1 MYPEYLNESLK
12 AVERTRPARLEKALS
27 GQPVYPPMTAEERKD
42 VLTKYHPDFATG
54 SKRSVRVG
62 PNRGE
67 DLTTEVA
74 ELLEA
79 RSMIEPKL
87 MDIHLREPDYE
98 TDLLIIGGGGA
109 GCWAAIAAARNG
121 VKSMLC
127 TKLRMGDANTMMSE
141 GGMQAA
147 VSRTD
152 SPTRHYL
159 DAIGGGHFENVPEL
173 VRVLTEDGPDVVR
186 DLENLGVVWDK
197 MENGD
202 MQVLHGGGTSRKR
215 MVSCRD
221 LIGATIMRTLMD
233 EVKNHPDMINT
244 REFEPAVELIL
255 DDKGQCAGAVL
266 YSLDTE
272 QFLTVKAKAVII
284 ATGGYGRLHIRGFAT
299 TNHYGATGD
308 GLVMAYRAG
317 AKLKFMDSVQY
328 HPTGAVFPE
337 QIAGFLVTEKI
348 RGAGGQ
354 PLNKN
359 GELFVFPREPR
370 DIESAAIIRECSA
383 DRNMGLDTF
392 AGRMG
397 VWLDSPIIDL
407 IHGAGYTRHQFPGI
421 CRQFDRFGID
431 IVKLPML
438 IYPSLH
444 YQNGGVEINERC
456 ETNIPGLYVAGEA
469 SGGVHGR
476 NRLMGNSVLDYN
488 VFGRRAGQYASEYV
502 KSVKLGRLNV
512 DHVAAHAEEL
522 EREGIDTDLIS
533 PMILPSYTP
542 EDVKI
547 QQMARL
553 GNIPA
558 RHSMLRSRFS
568 PGEKK
573 THLSGE
579 RKAHA

>member
-1 MYPEYLNESLK
+1 MYPEYLTESLN

-27 GQPVYPPMTAEERKD
+27 GQPVFPPMSEKERRD
-42 VLTKYHPDFATG
+42 VLTKYHPDFAAG
-54 SKRSVRVG
+54 SKRPIRIG

-67 DLTTEVA
+67 ELTTEVA
-74 ELLEA
+74 EMLEA
-79 RSMIEPKL
+79 HSMIEPKL

-109 GCWAAIAAARNG
+109 GCWAAIQAARNG
-121 VKSMLC
+121 VKSIVA

-159 DAIGGGHFENVPEL
+159 DAMGGGHFENVPEL

-197 MENGD
+197 MDNGD

-272 QFLTVKAKAVII
+272 QFLTVKAKSVII
-284 ATGGYGRLHIRGFAT
+284 TTGGYGRLHIRGFAT

-317 AKLKFMDSVQY
+317 AKLAFMDSVQY

-354 PLNKN
+354 PLNKD

-370 DIESAAIIRECSA
+370 DIESAAIIRECSS
-383 DRNMGLDTF
+383 DRNMGIDTF

-431 IVKLPML
+431 IAKQPML

-444 YQNGGVEINERC
+444 YQNGGIAINERC
-456 ETNIPGLYVAGEA
+456 ETSIPGLYVAGEA

-488 VFGRRAGQYASEYV
+488 VFGRRAGQYASEYA
-502 KSVKLGRLNV
+502 KSVTLGKLNV
-512 DHVAAHAEEL
+512 NHVTAHAEEL
-522 EREGIDTDLIS
+522 IREGIDTDLVS
-533 PMILPSYTP
+533 PLILPSYTP

-568 PGEKK
+568 PGERK
-573 THLSGE
+573 THL
-579 RKAHA
+579 